1 MTESEVD
8 EEAKDKF
15 SGDVRRVLNILRVTV
30 VCHSGRDAANCCRQL
45 KANSRVR
52 LRSLSAPLFSVLFY
66 VILFCFVRFCSAVRM
81 VRGESIW
88 RGLPLAT

>member
-8 EEAKDKF
+8 EEAKEKF

-52 LRSLSAPLFSVLFY
+52 LRALLCFVLIF
-66 VILFCFVRFCSAVRM
+66 LFCFVRFCSILFSFVRL
-81 VRGESIW
+81 S
-88 RGLPLAT
+88 